1 LRDSTATEQV
11 AVERQRVPLESV
23 ADLSHHPPRNVVL
36 ALHLRR
42 GLVERAQRVLR
53 SDHVANRA
61 LRAT

>member
-1 LRDSTATEQV
+1 
-11 AVERQRVPLESV
+11 LESV
-23 ADLSHHPPRNVVL
+23 ADLSHHLPRNVVL